1 MRTREG
7 PAQMTCRPSDHMT
20 VAPDHRT
27 PHRRPF
33 VPLNLDPSE
42 ASRLGHLA
50 PMAAGA
56 PMPPYRRSR
65 FWYASTASIRCRR
78 RKSGHSVSVT

>member
-7 PAQMTCRPSDHMT
+7 PAQMTFRPSDHMT

-27 PHRRPF
+27 QHRRPF